1 MDNEIWKPVITWKKG
16 VKYDFTGKY
25 EVSNYGRISRIEGT
39 YYCGHHKKQAQV
51 VKGGI
56 MSTSKTKKGYLVIQL
71 SNNGKREGFTVGR
84 LVWTS
89 FNGEIPDDMQVN
101 HINED
106 KTDNRLENLNLM
118 TGKENC
124 NWGTHNQR
132 ISSKLK
138 GRILSEETK
147 QKLSESHMGE
157 KNGMYGKKKPTYSQ
171 TYP

>member
-1 MDNEIWKPVITWKKG
+1 MDNEIWTPVITWKNGKIF
-16 VKYDFTGKY
+16 DFTGKY
-25 EVSNYGRISRIEGT
+25 EVSSLGKIKRIEGT
-39 YYCGHHKKQAQV
+39 YYCGHNRKQLNT

-71 SNNGKREGFTVGR
+71 SYNGKRESFTVGR

-89 FNGEIPDDMQVN
+89 FNGEIPEGMQVN

-124 NWGTHNQR
+124 NWGTHNQK
-132 ISSKLK
+132 ISTKLK

-147 QKLSESHMGE
+147 RKMSESHMGE
-157 KNGMYGKKKPTYSQ
+157 KNGMYGKKKTIY
-171 TYP
+171 